1 MRAEASGVCDI
12 QIRSAVGFLKKAHHI
27 QMADKTYR
35 SVFFEF
41 NS

>member
-1 MRAEASGVCDI
+1 MWAEASGISYVQFC
-12 QIRSAVGFLKKAHHI
+12 SAVGFLEKTHYI

>member
-1 MRAEASGVCDI
+1 MGAETSGVCYI
-12 QIRSAVGFLKKAHHI
+12 QLRSAVGFLEKAHHI
-27 QMADKTYR
+27 QMTDKTYR